1 MRHLSIYE
9 QNLYECVKIYRSW
22 LGRPFG
28 NNQAVR
34 AYERDAAG
42 EGRGGRCLWPASDAE
57 EGGECSQGHWTC
69 VREDTKG
76 RPRTSRI
83 RCRELMN

>member
-28 NNQAVR
+28 NNQAMR
-34 AYERDAAG
+34 TYERGVAG
-42 EGRGGRCLWPASDAE
+42 EGRGGPHLWPTSDAE
-57 EGGECSQGHWTC
+57 RGGKVVKAAGFT
-69 VREDTKG
+69 
-76 RPRTSRI
+76 
-83 RCRELMN
+83 

>member
-22 LGRPFG
+22 LERPFG

-34 AYERDAAG
+34 TSEWGDSG
-42 EGRGGRCLWPASDAE
+42 
-57 EGGECSQGHWTC
+57 
-69 VREDTKG
+69 KG
-76 RPRTSRI
+76 
-83 RCRELMN
+83 